1 MWNSI
6 FPGPCWKPWKLEV
19 MCVVFEVNSV
29 CLCVGGGIGKV
40 FKGPNQSELPQQCSH
55 KLCCSILQATHTYIT
70 FIGKKLSTCT

>member
-1 MWNSI
+1 M
-6 FPGPCWKPWKLEV
+6 

-55 KLCCSILQATHTYIT
+55 KINCVVQSCRPHIHTLLYWQKI
-70 FIGKKLSTCT
+70 IYMYMKVYTCMQGS